1 MKNWKRRLLAVLCAT
16 VTATGIAAPAMTPV
30 YAAQGEATD
39 EGNPSDGADDAG
51 KGEEVQKDI
60 YSLKYI
66 TVNNRAAW
74 YYANE
79 KGEVDKDYTGVTDND
94 YGWWYVKNGEVDFS

>member
-51 KGEEVQKDI
+51 NKEN
-60 YSLKYI
+60 LK
-66 TVNNRAAW
+66 RFKK
-74 YYANE
+74 YA
-79 KGEVDKDYTGVTDND
+79 
-94 YGWWYVKNGEVDFS
+94 